1 MTVKEIEEKYLYY
14 SDLHGDMNVN
24 NIKANKS
31 AKELVKLNTYMSNNL
46 DIAKQVIDDILYTD
60 KINAKIWITG
70 LAIDINYK
78 KQEVIDLLVSL
89 SKDKTIGILAMN
101 ARGVLVIKK
110 IISIN
115 DPF

>member
-1 MTVKEIEEKYLYY
+1 
-14 SDLHGDMNVN
+14 
-24 NIKANKS
+24 
-31 AKELVKLNTYMSNNL
+31 MSNFILKVSNL
-46 DIAKQVIDDILYTD
+46 SISNESKQVIDDIFYTD

>member
-1 MTVKEIEEKYLYY
+1 
-14 SDLHGDMNVN
+14 
-24 NIKANKS
+24 
-31 AKELVKLNTYMSNNL
+31 MSNNL